1 MTMQRTFLAGAAIAA
16 VLLALP
22 SLAAQANRAA
32 ADACAARLGPDAK
45 IVYAAVIDSV
55 KAGDLVETI
64 KLKTRSL
71 VMSGKLSRGQ
81 AKAAAEAAGACL
93 KQAK

>member
-22 SLAAQANRAA
+22 GVAQANRAA

>member
-16 VLLALP
+16 VLLVLP
-22 SLAAQANRAA
+22 GVAQANHAA

-55 KAGDLVETI
+55 TAGDLVETI

-93 KQAK
+93 KEAK